1 MKNINIVIPMAGL
14 GSRFSKVGYSKPK
27 PFIEINGKPMI
38 EHVIN
43 NLNVFNANFILVGQ
57 SIHIAENSDVVN
69 YLIKNYK
76 VKFVEIDG
84 LTEGTACTVL
94 SAANF
99 INNDDS
105 LLIANSDQL
114 IDIDVNLFINDSISR
129 NLDGSILC
137 FEDAE
142 MNPKWSFVKLNDEGY
157 VTMAKEKEAISN
169 LATVGIYLFS
179 KGKDFVESAIEM
191 IVSRDKVNGEYYTCP
206 SYNYLIKQK
215 KKIGVYNLEFSQ
227 MHGLGTPEDLELYKR
242 KFNFN

>member
-1 MKNINIVIPMAGL
+1 MAGL

-27 PFIEINGKPMI
+27 PFIEIDGKPMI

-43 NLNVFNANFILVGQ
+43 NLNVSNATFILIGQ
-57 SIHIAENSDVVN
+57 SNHIAENSEVVN
-69 YLIKNYK
+69 YLINNYK
-76 VKFVEIDG
+76 VKFVEING

-94 SAANF
+94 FATNF
-99 INNDDS
+99 INNDDY

-114 IDIDVNLFINDSISR
+114 IDIDVNLFINDCVNR

-137 FEDAE
+137 FEDIE
-142 MNPKWSFVKLNDEGY
+142 MNPKWSFVKLNDEGK

-179 KGKDFVESAIEM
+179 KGREFVESAIEM

-206 SYNYLIKQK
+206 SYNYLIRQGKN
-215 KKIGVYNLEFSQ
+215 IGVYNLEFTQ
-227 MHGLGTPEDLELYKR
+227 MHGLGTPEDLELYKM
-242 KFNFN
+242 KFNLN